1 MIRSMT
7 GFGRAEASHAGTELR
22 IEVRTVN
29 ARSLEVR
36 ARMPRELLSL
46 EAELR
51 RVSGEFFAR
60 GQVEISI
67 RLSGGALEPVLELDL
82 DTARRY
88 SEAAATLRDRFGIEG
103 TLSAETMLGL
113 PGVARLREPE
123 SVAEEASPALFD
135 VVRSACLR
143 AREMREREGC
153 ALDHDLRDRL
163 AKVEKRLEEIEERAE
178 EIKQGLRDRL
188 ERRLTALRSE
198 LEFDPARLDQELF
211 FYVERMDVTEEVTR
225 QRSHLEQF
233 RETLELPGA
242 VGRKLDFLLQEM
254 AREANTIGQK
264 VSDSETGRTVIELKA
279 EIERL
284 REQVANIE

>member
-7 GFGRAEASHAGTELR
+7 GFGRAEASHAGTAIR
-22 IEVRTVN
+22 VEVRAVN
-29 ARSLEVR
+29 GRSREVR
-36 ARMPRELLSL
+36 ARLPRELLSQ

-51 RVSGEFFAR
+51 RVSGEFFGR

-67 RLSGGALEPVLELDL
+67 RLSGGAHEPVLELDL

-103 TLSAETMLGL
+103 PLSAEGMLGL
-113 PGVARLREPE
+113 PGVARLREPDGPGE
-123 SVAEEASPALFD
+123 EVAPALFD
-135 VVRSACLR
+135 VVRSACLH
-143 AREMREREGC
+143 AREMREREGR
-153 ALDHDLRDRL
+153 ALDQELRDRL
-163 AKVEKRLEEIEERAE
+163 AKVEKRLEEIETRAD

-188 ERRLTALRSE
+188 ERRLTALGSE
-198 LEFDPARLDQELF
+198 LEFDPARLDQEVFL
-211 FYVERMDVTEEVTR
+211 YVERMDVTEETIR

-233 RETLELPGA
+233 RETLDLPGT
-242 VGRKLDFLLQEM
+242 VGRKLEFLLQEM

-264 VSDSETGRTVIELKA
+264 VSDSETGRAVIELKA

>member
-1 MIRSMT
+1 
-7 GFGRAEASHAGTELR
+7 
-22 IEVRTVN
+22 
-29 ARSLEVR
+29 
-36 ARMPRELLSL
+36 
-46 EAELR
+46 
-51 RVSGEFFAR
+51 
-60 GQVEISI
+60 
-67 RLSGGALEPVLELDL
+67 
-82 DTARRY
+82 
-88 SEAAATLRDRFGIEG
+88 
-103 TLSAETMLGL
+103 
-113 PGVARLREPE
+113 
-123 SVAEEASPALFD
+123 
-135 VVRSACLR
+135 
-143 AREMREREGC
+143 MREREGC

-163 AKVEKRLEEIEERAE
+163 AKVEKRLEEIDERAE

-198 LEFDPARLDQELF
+198 LEFDSARLDQELF
-211 FYVERMDVTEEVTR
+211 FYVERMDVTEEATR

-233 RETLELPGA
+233 RETLELPDA

>member
-7 GFGRAEASHAGTELR
+7 GFGRAEASHEGTALR
-22 IEVRTVN
+22 VEVRSVN

-36 ARMPRELLSL
+36 VRLPRELLSL

-51 RVSGEFFAR
+51 RVAAEFFGR
-60 GQVEISI
+60 GQVEISV

-82 DTARRY
+82 ETARRY
-88 SEAAATLRDRFGIEG
+88 SEAAATLRDRFDLEG
-103 TLSAETMLGL
+103 ALSAERLLGL

-123 SVAEEASPALFD
+123 GLSEEASPELFD
-135 VVRSACLR
+135 VARRACHQ
-143 AREMREREGC
+143 AREMRDREGR
-153 ALDHDLRDRL
+153 ALDEELRDRL
-163 AKVEKRLEEIEERAE
+163 AKVEKRLEEIEGCAD

-188 ERRLTALRSE
+188 ERRMTALRSE

-211 FYVERMDVTEEVTR
+211 FYVERMDVTEETTR
-225 QRSHLEQF
+225 QRSHLQQF
-233 RETLELPGA
+233 RETLELPGP
-242 VGRKLDFLLQEM
+242 VGRKLEFLLQEM

-264 VSDSETGRTVIELKA
+264 VSGGETGRVVIELKA